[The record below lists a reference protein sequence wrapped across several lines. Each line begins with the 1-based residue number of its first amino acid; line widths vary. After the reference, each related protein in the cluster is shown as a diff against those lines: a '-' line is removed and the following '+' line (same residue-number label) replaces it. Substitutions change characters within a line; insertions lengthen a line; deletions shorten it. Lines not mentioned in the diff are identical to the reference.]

1 MYGINISWS
10 TEVLLLVWYK
20 ISYMRPNYIG
30 DGNVSMQS
38 VWQYKYYDQVNRQM
52 CSAMWFLVISLS
64 ALHLQAKTLLSNYS
78 VSLLPC
84 LLIYTG
90 HVSMRVLTH
99 ENKTRFISMMTHT
112 YSFHQGFP

>member
-38 VWQYKYYDQVNRQM
+38 VWQYKYYDQVHRQM
-52 CSAMWFLVISLS
+52 CSAMRFLVISLS
-64 ALHLQAKTLLSNYS
+64 AIQLMY
-78 VSLLPC
+78 
-84 LLIYTG
+84 
-90 HVSMRVLTH
+90 LTH
-99 ENKTRFISMMTHT
+99 ENRSCIYDGT
-112 YSFHQGFP
+112 YS